1 MINGSPSSSGG
12 SGQQQSTQAPTY
24 SGIRPPTITATQSST
39 PNGEILFR
47 QLTPDL
53 PENFSA
59 IMKRTFQGDT
69 GTRDFPDDKLRGKKA
84 IRLIP
89 LEDNQVCRLE
99 RREFPAFDEL
109 GIPED
114 IDYFSLDRSGILD
127 DGYATT
133 IHESGEIYENAM
145 AYSFLAC
152 SILKYFVRSVD
163 NFSNSLQQIQ
173 SGFRKF
179 YGRDF
184 PLVGFCTMHRG
195 KVYDVQSSLYDIY
208 LEHDV
213 IYSELIEPQID
224 ALETAFLLHES
235 KDGRYRRQMWNPAAI
250 SRILEIKQFE
260 KFSQSDRR
268 GWKMDQD
275 Y

>member
-89 LEDNQVCRLE
+89 LEDNQVCRL
-99 RREFPAFDEL
+99 
-109 GIPED
+109 
-114 IDYFSLDRSGILD
+114 
-127 DGYATT
+127 
-133 IHESGEIYENAM
+133 
-145 AYSFLAC
+145 
-152 SILKYFVRSVD
+152 
-163 NFSNSLQQIQ
+163 
-173 SGFRKF
+173 
-179 YGRDF
+179 
-184 PLVGFCTMHRG
+184 
-195 KVYDVQSSLYDIY
+195 
-208 LEHDV
+208 V

-235 KDGRYRRQMWNPAAI
+235 KDGRYRRQMWKYANLFDITFLKPIQTKSCSRFVFILACILKNDSPAAI